1 MSGSHSSAGAFCIAS
16 RAQSSLVYKPS
27 SRSLEWGARSWQRAL
42 RARLLRDTWAHRFKP
57 DAFGVCVRLSAAGAA
72 GRRWSDTAPGLRLL
86 GIFLHRAASWTTR
99 TVCTDHACAAFSP
112 ASAFLASVSRAHL
125 CRRRRCVFW
134 QNLPAHLTLSAGE
147 FAPACGLGTYPRRV
161 FCALHPRRRSRI
173 WIENACLTEKGAAHD
188 HHRSSDL
195 ARLAGI

>member
-1 MSGSHSSAGAFCIAS
+1 MVTIAQRWRLDIIMTIGLICCMSYSLIGKALHEWIAQQCWRFLYCISCAIVAGLQAFVA
-16 RAQSSLVYKPS
+16 VVGM
-27 SRSLEWGARSWQRAL
+27 GARSWQRAL

-125 CRRRRCVFW
+125 CRRRRCVF
-134 QNLPAHLTLSAGE
+134 LAESAR
-147 FAPACGLGTYPRRV
+147 ASDTQRR
-161 FCALHPRRRSRI
+161 
-173 WIENACLTEKGAAHD
+173 
-188 HHRSSDL
+188 
-195 ARLAGI
+195 